1 MMWPISF
8 PDNVSWN
15 NLCNLTVQQLSELQS
30 KGYYAESGGS
40 KKIKT
45 AILSNGNMINYKQLT
60 KIGTN
65 TARP

>member
-1 MMWPISF
+1 MSIMVTKMSQNCTTKKLFGIFAIHLFPYPYDVAYF

-40 KKIKT
+40 
-45 AILSNGNMINYKQLT
+45 
-60 KIGTN
+60 
-65 TARP
+65 

>member
-1 MMWPISF
+1 MSVGTTFAI
-8 PDNVSWN
+8 
-15 NLCNLTVQQLSELQS
+15 LQS
-30 KGYYAESGGS
+30 NNYLSCKVKDIMQKVAAH